1 MEEKRENK
9 TPAPPTFWLLI
20 GLIGSGKTTF
30 SRKLWARDPQN
41 TIRVC
46 LDDIIQM
53 MSFYNYSLEL
63 KPLYGEF
70 ERIPI
75 VKGLLYGYN
84 VVVDRTNLTRE
95 IRAYF
100 LHIPR
105 KIRELAS
112 GLYDVILSEER
123 GLFPGNRER
132 LVLAVNSF
140 LEGQKAGEKDEDIV
154 GAFLEIIE
162 KKLDEA
168 KEIPLFGEER
178 IPGILEHLD
187 RLKKLRIVGV
197 YFDIP
202 PDVCLERRLKDP
214 MNRFREQTRKVD
226 WKNVLDKMLMM
237 LEIPSLEEGFDEILY
252 VDETGNVRKS

>member
-1 MEEKRENK
+1 MEEKKRENK
-9 TPAPPTFWLLI
+9 TPVPPTFWLLI

-30 SRKLWARDPQN
+30 SRKLWAKDPEN

-100 LHIPR
+100 LHIPY

-112 GLYDVILSEER
+112 GLYDVILSEET

-132 LVLAVNSF
+132 LLQAVSSF
-140 LEGQKAGEKDEDIV
+140 LEKQRSDEDEDIV
-154 GAFLEIIE
+154 NALLEIIE
-162 KKLDEA
+162 KKLDKA

-178 IPGILEHLD
+178 IPGLLEHLD
-187 RLKKLRIVGV
+187 RLKKLNIVGV

-202 PDVCLERRLKDP
+202 PDICLERRLKDP
-214 MNRFREQTRKVD
+214 MNKLREQTRRVD
-226 WKNVLDKMLMM
+226 WKSVLDKMLMM
-237 LEIPSLEEGFDEILY
+237 LEVPSLEEGFDEILY
-252 VDETGNVRKS
+252 VDETGSVRKS